1 MRIQGGIPVGGNL
14 GFYPQVGF
22 KTLDYMP
29 DRDYSPAQ
37 ALEYRPDRDYSPI
50 RTMEYIRDR
59 DYSPARTLN
68 SGLLGAM
75 FPAGN
80 AGGLIAQAMPGAA
93 ALGGQMRM
101 VSQEQQPEMM
111 GPNVFSVRPRVSYLE
126 PEEGGLELGGA
137 INVPIGAK
145 GRINVQ
151 GGYQPE
157 TSMMNVQGS
166 IGQPQGAP
174 GLGLDFFVRRNLNR
188 RNNPMGMMGM
198 PMDDMGGQL
207 KYETQ
212 F

>member
-59 DYSPARTLN
+59 DYSPIRTMEYIRDRDYSPARTLN

-93 ALGGQMRM
+93 ALGGQ
-101 VSQEQQPEMM
+101 
-111 GPNVFSVRPRVSYLE
+111 
-126 PEEGGLELGGA
+126 
-137 INVPIGAK
+137 
-145 GRINVQ
+145 
-151 GGYQPE
+151 
-157 TSMMNVQGS
+157 
-166 IGQPQGAP
+166 
-174 GLGLDFFVRRNLNR
+174 
-188 RNNPMGMMGM
+188 
-198 PMDDMGGQL
+198 L

>member
-22 KTLDYMP
+22 KTLDYIP
-29 DRDYSPAQ
+29 
-37 ALEYRPDRDYSPI
+37 
-50 RTMEYIRDR
+50 DR
-59 DYSPARTLN
+59 DYSPARTLEYIPDRDYSPARTLALN
-68 SGLLGAM
+68 PGFLGAM

-80 AGGLIAQAMPGAA
+80 AGGLMAQAMPGAA
-93 ALGGQMRM
+93 ALGGQMGM
-101 VSQEQQPEMM
+101 ASQGQQPKMM
-111 GPNVFSVRPRVSYLE
+111 GPNVFSVRPKVSYLE

-137 INVPIGAK
+137 INVPIGSK

-188 RNNPMGMMGM
+188 RNNPRGMMGM

-207 KYETQ
+207 RYDTQ